1 MSCAFKERTLG
12 NNQNERFL
20 IRKTAKITVDQ
31 LLVSITAVTVEIK
44 QYWQSNIRGLF
55 ARLIDLKP
63 PI

>member
-31 LLVSITAVTVEIK
+31 LLVSITAITVEIK
-44 QYWQSNIRGLF
+44 QYWQSNIRG
-55 ARLIDLKP
+55 
-63 PI
+63 